1 METKN
6 KNNDNIAPEFKEYV
20 DSRIIQI
27 IDETIQKIREIL
39 DQAEGI
45 IHEIWDIVQI
55 IASIITEAK
64 TMFQKSQQAEEVAA

>member
-1 METKN
+1 ME

-39 DQAEGI
+39 DQVEGLV
-45 IHEIWDIVQI
+45 HEIWDIVQI
-55 IASIITEAK
+55 IAAIINEARA
-64 TMFQKSQQAEEVAA
+64 MFQKSQQTEEAVA